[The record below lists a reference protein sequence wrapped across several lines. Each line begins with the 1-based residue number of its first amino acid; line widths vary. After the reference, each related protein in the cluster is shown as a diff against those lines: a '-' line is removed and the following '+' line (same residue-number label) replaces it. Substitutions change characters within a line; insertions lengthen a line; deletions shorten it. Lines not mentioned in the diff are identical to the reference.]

1 MRRRDFIAGLASATA
16 WPLASLAQQRA
27 VPVIGVL
34 GTTSPDKSVPSLSG
48 FRQGLKAAGFNE
60 GENVAI
66 EYRWAE
72 GNYDRL
78 PALAAELAHLPVNVI
93 VAIDGLPSTLAARAS
108 TTTVPIVFLT
118 GADPIQYGLVS
129 SLSRPGGNLTGV
141 LTVNVELVPKRF
153 EMAHEIM
160 PTATT
165 IGFLVN
171 PSSPLSQTMIADA
184 LAAGRAI
191 GVQVH
196 TVNASTEDD
205 FDKVFAT
212 LAELR
217 ARVLVIGADPFFNS
231 RSEQLASVAL
241 RHGVAAVYQYREFA
255 AAGGLMSYG
264 PDIIDQA
271 RQVGIYAGRIL
282 KGAKPSDLPVQLN
295 TKVELILNLKTARA
309 LGLTVPLTLLARA
322 DEVIE

>member
-1 MRRRDFIAGLASATA
+1 MRRRDFIAGLGAAA
-16 WPLASLAQQRA
+16 WPLPARAQQRA

-34 GTTSPDKSVPSLSG
+34 GSTSPDKSVPSLAG

-93 VAIDGLPSTLAARAS
+93 VAIEGLPSTLAARAS
-108 TTTVPIVFLT
+108 TTPVPIVFLT
-118 GADPIQYGLVS
+118 AADPIQYGLVN
-129 SLSRPGGNLTGV
+129 SLNRPGGNLTGV
-141 LTVNVELVPKRF
+141 FTVNAELVPKRF
-153 EMAHEIM
+153 EMAHELM

-171 PSSPLSQTMIADA
+171 PSNPLSQTMIADA
-184 LAAGRAI
+184 LAAGRAT

-196 TVNASTEDD
+196 IVNASTEDD

-217 ARVLVIGADPFFNS
+217 ARVLVIGADAFFNS

-241 RHGVAAVYQYREFA
+241 RQRVATVYQYREFA
-255 AAGGLMSYG
+255 AAGGLMSYS

-271 RQVGIYAGRIL
+271 RQVGTCAGRIL
-282 KGAKPSDLPVQLN
+282 RGAKPSDLPVQPN
-295 TKVELILNLKTARA
+295 TKVQLILNLKTASA
-309 LGLTVPLTLLARA
+309 LGLTVPLTLLALA

>member
-1 MRRRDFIAGLASATA
+1 
-16 WPLASLAQQRA
+16 
-27 VPVIGVL
+27 
-34 GTTSPDKSVPSLSG
+34 
-48 FRQGLKAAGFNE
+48 
-60 GENVAI
+60 
-66 EYRWAE
+66 
-72 GNYDRL
+72 
-78 PALAAELAHLPVNVI
+78 VI

-118 GADPIQYGLVS
+118 AADPIQYGLVN
-129 SLSRPGGNLTGV
+129 SLNRPGGNLTGM
-141 LTVNVELVPKRF
+141 LTVNAELVPKRF
-153 EMAHEIM
+153 EMAHELM

-184 LAAGRAI
+184 LAAGRAT
-191 GVQVH
+191 GMQVH
-196 TVNASTEDD
+196 IVNASTEDD

-241 RHGVAAVYQYREFA
+241 RQRVATVYQYREFA
-255 AAGGLMSYG
+255 AAGGLMSYS

-271 RQVGIYAGRIL
+271 RQVGTYAGRIL
-282 KGAKPSDLPVQLN
+282 KGAKPSDLPVQPN
-295 TKVELILNLKTARA
+295 TKVELILNLKTASA
-309 LGLTVPLTLLARA
+309 LGLTVPLTLLAIA